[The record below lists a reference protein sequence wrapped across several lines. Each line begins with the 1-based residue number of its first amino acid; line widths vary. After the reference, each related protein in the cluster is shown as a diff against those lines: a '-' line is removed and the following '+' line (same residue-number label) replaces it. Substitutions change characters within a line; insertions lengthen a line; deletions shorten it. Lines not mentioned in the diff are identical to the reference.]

1 MAIRPEKIRLRPLGM
16 EWTDGCVRGRVEEVV
31 YIGTDTYYLVRLT
44 ERCTVRVRVQ
54 NSQNRLDSGEA
65 IGEGEEVL
73 LSWIP
78 ETAMVLKA

>member
-1 MAIRPEKIRLRPLGM
+1 
-16 EWTDGCVRGRVEEVV
+16 
-31 YIGTDTYYLVRLT
+31 
-44 ERCTVRVRVQ
+44 VRVRVQ

-73 LSWIP
+73 LSWVP